1 MMHSTQRVS
10 LTARISVAIC
20 LVTAAAIGVPPSAWS
35 AGIMLYEQ
43 GTPDVGLASAGQG
56 ARAQDAG
63 TVFTNPAGM
72 TQLKDSQ
79 LLGRNRAELWQF
91 HLQPQRQDE
100 PSRAPMAATPRC
112 RCLAE
117 ASFTFTA
124 SLRT

>member
-1 MMHSTQRVS
+1 M
-10 LTARISVAIC
+10 
-20 LVTAAAIGVPPSAWS
+20 PPGAWS

-79 LLGRNRAELWQF
+79 LLTGIVPNFGISPSAPTPRL
-91 HLQPQRQDE
+91 L
-100 PSRAPMAATPRC
+100 SRAPTVAAPRC
-112 RCLAE
+112 RCPAE
-117 ASFTFTA
+117 ASFTFTV
-124 SLRT
+124 SRHT